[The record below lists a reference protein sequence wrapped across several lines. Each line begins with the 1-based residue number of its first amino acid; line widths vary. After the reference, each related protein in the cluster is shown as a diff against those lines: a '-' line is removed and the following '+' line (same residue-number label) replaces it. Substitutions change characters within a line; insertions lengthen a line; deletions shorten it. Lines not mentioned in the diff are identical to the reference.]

1 MHLRNFVVVGV
12 VGVVDA
18 AHPHKHWLVAARS
31 HVGGH
36 AMVLDHDEAGVP
48 SVRVAPP
55 LHAH

>member
-1 MHLRNFVVVGV
+1 MRNFVVVGV